1 MCVWWARGLF
11 NRSIETDT
19 RPNDDQTQIQELEDR
34 SIPKLSGVVQTS
46 FNFCTAAFIFMMSC
60 GFLTFGGASQ
70 GLILNNYAEQ
80 VRLFF

>member
-1 MCVWWARGLF
+1 
-11 NRSIETDT
+11 
-19 RPNDDQTQIQELEDR
+19 
-34 SIPKLSGVVQTS
+34 VVQTS

-80 VRLFF
+80 VRPFSLSFPSVPFACVCVRR